1 MTYTFIGGKNREEFP
16 EFEELFE
23 LVESQMGYLPNA
35 YLAMAEKPE
44 LLNSFSSLISAV
56 FKNSEIDL
64 ETKQL
69 IALASSLSAG
79 CKYCQ
84 SHTSHGAERAGVDSE
99 KIAEILKYSTSDKYS
114 EKERAVLDLAF
125 LSGQSP
131 NGTKKEN
138 FDKLLE
144 FFSKDQILEIVSVI
158 AAFGFLNRW
167 NDTLGTVTEDEP
179 KNFVNNELVPKGWEK
194 F

>member
-16 EFEELFE
+16 EFEELFK

-56 FKNSEIDL
+56 FKNSDIDL

-84 SHTSHGAERAGVDSE
+84 SHTSHGAERAGADTE
-99 KIAEILKYSTSDKYS
+99 KIA
-114 EKERAVLDLAF
+114 
-125 LSGQSP
+125 LS
-131 NGTKKEN
+131 
-138 FDKLLE
+138 L
-144 FFSKDQILEIVSVI
+144 IHI
-158 AAFGFLNRW
+158 
-167 NDTLGTVTEDEP
+167 
-179 KNFVNNELVPKGWEK
+179 
-194 F
+194 